1 MNSSPHQVT
10 RMIGLLFILASLSG
24 CVGQAPVTTSQSTN
38 RQPPTVTLQPAPKQ
52 TSTQPTLPATVAA
65 VTAAPLPAPTDAAKA
80 GAPFPINLSNT
91 TLEPTE
97 IAGFKKPNPVYYSM
111 TEDGQGT
118 LHVIWQ
124 SFGGQLWH
132 KQRPASGGWSEAVA
146 LPTSTGNRA
155 DQSSLLTAPDGKACV
170 LWVDEDD
177 AFHPLC
183 QTGGQWTEVSGM
195 VRMKPVDRSVHFEG
209 YQAQFDPQ
217 GDLIILTL
225 RRGSPSDGYYLGDDR
240 LFPQDNTSM
249 DVLFQF
255 RIDGQGAYH
264 VAFLHGQAAIY
275 RMSADQGKTWQE
287 RQLNSSRL
295 LNDQYAEIAPGAK
308 RFFHCLFLFGGPV
321 RMASWISSQ
330 GEMPGVALF
339 NRDEISKLI
348 GRDDRYSPYSMFV
361 PQGVAQDGEERLHFL
376 AYGLDGFYYVRLAKD
391 GTWSLQQIR
400 GDSGL
405 PVFVFGQKN
414 TVSIL
419 YSTVKGLYFVSP
431 Q

>member
-24 CVGQAPVTTSQSTN
+24 CAGRPITTSQSTN
-38 RQPPTVTLQPAPKQ
+38 RQPPTVPLQPAPKQ

-97 IAGFKKPNPVYYSM
+97 IAEFKKPNPVYYSI
-111 TEDGQGT
+111 EDGQGT

-170 LWVDEDD
+170 LWVDANDE
-177 AFHPLC
+177 FHPLC

-255 RIDGQGAYH
+255 RIDGQGRYH
-264 VAFLHGQAAIY
+264 LAFVHGQDTIY
-275 RMSADQGKTWQE
+275 RMSADQGKTWQKTTELLAAVE
-287 RQLNSSRL
+287 RPVRRDCARSEAILPLPVSVRRPGENGVDLLAGGDARRGTLQQGRDFKTDRPRRPVLALFDVRSPGCSSRRRGTATLSRIWAGRFL
-295 LNDQYAEIAPGAK
+295 LRSLSKGRHVVAAADPG
-308 RFFHCLFLFGGPV
+308 RQRP
-321 RMASWISSQ
+321 
-330 GEMPGVALF
+330 PGLRVWA
-339 NRDEISKLI
+339 
-348 GRDDRYSPYSMFV
+348 
-361 PQGVAQDGEERLHFL
+361 EER
-376 AYGLDGFYYVRLAKD
+376 RLYPV
-391 GTWSLQQIR
+391 QQ
-400 GDSGL
+400 
-405 PVFVFGQKN
+405 
-414 TVSIL
+414 
-419 YSTVKGLYFVSP
+419 VKGLYFASP